1 MKEKKY
7 IPAAR
12 FQILTPIY
20 DILCSILGLGKN
32 YRERVIKTLQLQ
44 RSDVKV
50 LDAGCGTGNIA
61 IEFKQANPRIELHAV
76 DADNEILTIAK
87 ERAKKLNLDINFRQS
102 FLQKLPYKD
111 KFFDI
116 VYSSLV
122 FHHLNTKSK
131 NKAMKEICRVLKK
144 KGKFYLFDFGKPK
157 SRFSLIAWFA
167 VHLEEGYDN
176 IKGNIPSM
184 LLNAGF
190 KSVKKVSEYRLGIY
204 FLVAEKATRLIRMKS

>member
-1 MKEKKY
+1 MKDVKY
-7 IPAAR
+7 LPAAR
-12 FQILTPIY
+12 FHILTPLY
-20 DILCSILGLGKN
+20 DGLCSILGLGKN
-32 YRERVIKTLQLQ
+32 YRERIVKTLQLQ
-44 RSDVKV
+44 SGNAKV
-50 LDAGCGTGNIA
+50 LDAGCGTGNLV
-61 IEFKQANPRIELHAV
+61 IEFKQANPRTELHAV
-76 DADNEILTIAK
+76 DADNEMLTTANGK
-87 ERAKKLNLDINFRQS
+87 AKKLNLDINFMKS

-111 KFFDI
+111 NFFDI

-122 FHHLNTKSK
+122 FHHLNTEAK

-167 VHLEEGYDN
+167 VHLEKGYDN

-190 KSVKKVSEYRLGIY
+190 KPVRKVSEYRLGID
-204 FLVAEKATRLIRMKS
+204 FLV